1 MKVVAKAC
9 RAERRTGAKTR
20 AASNKANALCNIWK
34 SAWARLQS
42 FLAWV
47 GWGKSK
53 WVRRVRVG
61 AVRYR

>member
-42 FLAWV
+42 FLAGV
-47 GWGKSK
+47 GRESLGG
-53 WVRRVRVG
+53 RHG
-61 AVRYR
+61 